1 MDSKVRKKFSQFSFS
16 AVSLPRKKIISGAN
30 HTGNWPIIYMI
41 LPQGSVVV
49 IPPLPPEKNVIPIP
63 PKIPPIPSPPLPINE
78 EWSPV

>member
-1 MDSKVRKKFSQFSFS
+1 MDSKVRKKFSQF
-16 AVSLPRKKIISGAN
+16 VSLLFLCHEKKIISGAY

-49 IPPLPPEKNVIPIP
+49 IPPSPPEKYMIPIP
-63 PKIPPIPSPPLPINE
+63 PKFLRSLPPPINE